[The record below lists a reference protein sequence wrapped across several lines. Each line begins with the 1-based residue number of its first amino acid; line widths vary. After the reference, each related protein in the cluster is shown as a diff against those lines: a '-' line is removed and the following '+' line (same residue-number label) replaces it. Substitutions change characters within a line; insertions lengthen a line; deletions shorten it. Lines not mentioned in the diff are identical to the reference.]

1 MSGVPSPLPHSHR
14 GKLGSGLGG
23 GWRGRPWRDRDQGS
37 VTVELAAALPAVVIV
52 LGLVL
57 GAVGWARTGITATEA
72 AAVGARIAAVEGA
85 DAARTEIG
93 RSVPG
98 AVVAV
103 DASGGRV
110 EVTVSIDGPGWL
122 PAASATSVARVAP

>member
-1 MSGVPSPLPHSHR
+1 MPR
-14 GKLGSGLGG
+14 RGLGQPRRRG
-23 GWRGRPWRDRDQGS
+23 GGDQESGS

-72 AAVGARIAAVEGA
+72 AAVGARLAAVEGA
-85 DAARTEIG
+85 DAARAEIAS
-93 RSVPG
+93 SVPG

-103 DASGGRV
+103 DVGTDRV
-110 EVTVSIDGPGWL
+110 EVTVRIDGPGWL
-122 PAASATSVARVAP
+122 PDATATSVARVSP